1 VCELSV
7 PDLELRRPDL
17 SVLKTAIISVC
28 YSVAYPA
35 CSKRSDRLFRTGA
48 MACLLAAP
56 WVQLS
61 VSAGNGWPHNA
72 LRHRW
77 LIMPISCH
85 FRDCKTLLVTSLTHV
100 SGAGYS
106 KCPDPFK
113 DHYIFSNRP
122 LSANFYRAML
132 CTSAAYAVVHC
143 LSVRPSI
150 TFVYVYC
157 VKTTDRILKLKTFYT
172 FG

>member
-1 VCELSV
+1 M
-7 PDLELRRPDL
+7 
-17 SVLKTAIISVC
+17 
-28 YSVAYPA
+28 AYPA

-106 KCPDPFK
+106 KCPDHFK

-122 LSANFYRAML
+122 YLLTFTAR
-132 CTSAAYAVVHC
+132 CYAQAQPMPSC
-143 LSVRPSI
+143 SICPSVRPSRSCTCI
-150 TFVYVYC
+150 VWKRPIVSSN
-157 VKTTDRILKLKTFYT
+157 LKRFTPSDSHTVVVFSY
-172 FG
+172 